1 MTDRN
6 HVEVVAAS
14 RHPYGEDTIYT
25 VHGRLPTVALA
36 QLNTHGWF
44 ARSAASMRAIP
55 TDKLLAAVEDDPY
68 IPHFGAN
75 QRGMVAGADIDD
87 PRCEA
92 AVREGLTHA
101 IRTAKQLAHM
111 GVHKEVVNRYLTPWT
126 WTRVVVT
133 GIDQAW
139 ANFLALRNHNDA
151 YPPLRDFARS
161 AGQAIRDCHVTDLG
175 WGQWHLPY
183 AGPTGTVEQSVA
195 RCARVSYRSMQDPT
209 RAPSEAEDEAL
220 YQKLVGSS
228 PKHASPAEHQVQPS
242 DDPDDCL
249 SGRHGYRWRSHRQDL
264 VGERITDLTA
274 ELVRL
279 S

>member
-1 MTDRN
+1 MNNN

-14 RHPYGEDTIYT
+14 RHPYGDATIYT

-55 TDKLLAAVEDDPY
+55 TDKLLAAVEADPY

-92 AVREGLTHA
+92 TVREALANA
-101 IRTAKQLAHM
+101 IRTAKQLAHL

-139 ANFLALRNHNDA
+139 ANFLALRNHDDA

-161 AGQAIRDCHVTDLG
+161 AGKVIRDCAVTNLD

-183 AGPTGTVEQSVA
+183 VGVGGRVEQSVA

-209 RAPSEAEDEAL
+209 RAPSEAEDQAL
-220 YQKLVGSS
+220 YQKLVGSN
-228 PKHASPAEHQVQPS
+228 PKHASPAEHQVEPAFGG
-242 DDPDDCL
+242 CCARA
-249 SGRHGYRWRSHRQDL
+249 GRHGPLWRSHRQDL

-274 ELVRL
+274 ELQRL
-279 S
+279 D